1 MTCSARSLVD
11 MEERAPHSDWQSL
24 TSVYR
29 SAILCSLGFFFVSF
43 IIPIVAYDPAGLG
56 ATGFEVALVF
66 ALLTLGAAL
75 FSPVA
80 GRVTR
85 EGRRRESIFV
95 GSVVRAVAYLGMAGS
110 FYARSIDFLILDS
123 LIWGLGVAFYNVGS
137 DAEISERMMRENRSE
152 AFGKRSAVTAQ
163 GQIIGTVIGFII
175 FFVKDIYLALEFYAF
190 MNVVGGLLVY
200 LDKRPLIKQTEV
212 IGISP
217 INVPGRN
224 VVALVF
230 AAAVD
235 AFVLALL
242 APFVELFILE
252 AFTTQI
258 EMVALLYLPGG
269 VITAFVGGAI
279 GRAADRSNKIL
290 VVTGSA
296 LVVSSTTFFLAL
308 LPSLIGGNSLGMFLV
323 APLFALQSVA
333 GLGVFT
339 VMTSVLG
346 TAYEGKAG
354 EGFGRFEAAMGTAR
368 FSGPLVG
375 GIFWDMIGP
384 IAPFFFVGFVEFLL
398 IPAYYLG
405 MRQYQNSLHVK

>member
-1 MTCSARSLVD
+1 MVD
-11 MEERAPHSDWQSL
+11 MEENAPHSDWQSL

-29 SAILCSLGFFFVSF
+29 SATLCSLGFFFVSF

-56 ATGFEVALVF
+56 ASGFQVALVF
-66 ALLTLGAAL
+66 ALLTLGSAL

-80 GRVTR
+80 GRITR
-85 EGRRRESIFV
+85 YGRRRESIFL
-95 GSVVRAVAYLGMAGS
+95 GSVIRAVAYLGMAAS

-123 LIWGLGVAFYNVGS
+123 LIWGLGVAFYTVGS

-163 GQIIGTVIGFII
+163 GQIVGTIIGFVV
-175 FFVKDIYLALEFYAF
+175 FLVTDIYLVLEFYAF

-200 LDKRPLIKQTEV
+200 LDKRAAIERSNAITIPAV
-212 IGISP
+212 SAS
-217 INVPGRN
+217 GRN
-224 VVALVF
+224 VAALVF

-269 VITAFVGGAI
+269 VLTAFVGGTI
-279 GRAADRSNKIL
+279 GRAADRSNKTA
-290 VVTGSA
+290 VVAGSA
-296 LVVSSTTFFLAL
+296 LVVSSTTFFIAV
-308 LPSLIGGNSLGMFLV
+308 LPSMVGGVPLGMFLI

-333 GLGVFT
+333 GLAVFT

-346 TAYEGKAG
+346 TVYEGKAG
-354 EGFGRFEAAMGTAR
+354 EGFGRFEAAMGAAR
-368 FSGPLVG
+368 FSGPLMG
-375 GIFWDMIGP
+375 GIFWDRIGP
-384 IAPFFFVGFVEFLL
+384 VAPFFFVGFAELLL
-398 IPAYYLG
+398 IPAYYMG
-405 MRQYQNSLHVK
+405 MRQYQRALQAK

>member
-1 MTCSARSLVD
+1 MVD
-11 MEERAPHSDWQSL
+11 MEENAPHSGWQSL

-29 SAILCSLGFFFVSF
+29 SATLCSLGFFFVSF

-56 ATGFEVALVF
+56 ASGFQVALVF

-80 GRVTR
+80 GRITR
-85 EGRRRESIFV
+85 NGRRRESIFL
-95 GSVVRAVAYLGMAGS
+95 GSVIRAVAYLGMAAA

-123 LIWGLGVAFYNVGS
+123 LIWGLGVAFYTVGS
-137 DAEISERMMRENRSE
+137 DAEISERMMRGNRSE
-152 AFGKRSAVTAQ
+152 AFGRRSAVTAQ
-163 GQIIGTVIGFII
+163 GQIVGTIIGFVV
-175 FFVKDIYLALEFYAF
+175 FVVTDIYLVLEFYAF

-200 LDKRPLIKQTEV
+200 LDKRP
-212 IGISP
+212 P
-217 INVPGRN
+217 IRPSNAITMPAMNASSRN
-224 VVALVF
+224 VAALVF

-269 VITAFVGGAI
+269 VLTAFVGGTI
-279 GRAADRSNKIL
+279 GRAADRSNKTA

-296 LVVSSTTFFLAL
+296 LVVSSTTFLIAV
-308 LPSLIGGNSLGMFLV
+308 LPSIVGGVPLGMFLI

-333 GLGVFT
+333 GLAVFT

-346 TAYEGKAG
+346 TVYEGKAG
-354 EGFGRFEAAMGTAR
+354 EGFGRFEAAMGAAR
-368 FSGPLVG
+368 FSGPLMG
-375 GIFWDMIGP
+375 GIFWDRIGP
-384 IAPFFFVGFVEFLL
+384 VAPFFFVGFTELLL
-398 IPAYYLG
+398 IPAYYMG
-405 MRQYQNSLHVK
+405 MRQYQRSLQAK